1 MAYLLPNYIGKAHIP
16 LPLSM
21 ILQKKKKKK
30 KQPFFKHEELAH
42 KTDKKA
48 NKENMIPLL
57 DVVQDLDAVQDKL
70 PSLFMRNQNEA

>member
-1 MAYLLPNYIGKAHIP
+1 MAYPLPNYIGKAHIP

-21 ILQKKKKKK
+21 ILQKKTKK
-30 KQPFFKHEELAH
+30 KQPFFKYEELAH